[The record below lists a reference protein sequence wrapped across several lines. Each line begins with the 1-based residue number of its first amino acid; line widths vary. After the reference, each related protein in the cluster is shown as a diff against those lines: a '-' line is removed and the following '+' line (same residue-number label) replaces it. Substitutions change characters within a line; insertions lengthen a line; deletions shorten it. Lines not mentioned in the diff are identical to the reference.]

1 MNMSS
6 RRIRNDLSRFEADF
20 RNYEA
25 VLADI
30 RVVNRNMAEAVTS
43 LNGMWAGKAHDAL
56 MAQFKADEADIESLI
71 LHLEKLMKKLYSAK
85 KEYTACEKEVNGV
98 AASLQA

>member
-1 MNMSS
+1 MSS
-6 RRIRNDLSRFEADF
+6 RRIRNDLSRFEADI

-43 LNGMWAGKAHDAL
+43 LNGMWAGKAL